1 MFGAVRPG
9 KLRCGKGRL
18 PPEAPQSQC
27 QYRIDVSPSSR
38 LREDGGSVGAA
49 IYSTRM
55 FEKFYSDDLQLILQ
69 EYLQTLK

>member
-1 MFGAVRPG
+1 
-9 KLRCGKGRL
+9 
-18 PPEAPQSQC
+18 
-27 QYRIDVSPSSR
+27 